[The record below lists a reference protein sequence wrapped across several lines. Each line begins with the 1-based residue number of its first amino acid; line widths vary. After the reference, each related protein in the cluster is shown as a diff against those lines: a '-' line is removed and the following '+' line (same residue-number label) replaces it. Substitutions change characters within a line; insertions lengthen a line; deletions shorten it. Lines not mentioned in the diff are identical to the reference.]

1 MSTSKNI
8 DRMNAFERALKR
20 IGDFLGAAFLI
31 ILLSPLLLLIFIVYK
46 LTGCGEVIYS
56 QERIGLGGKPF
67 KIYKFRTMIQEAECD
82 GIPILESPDDNRL
95 LKYGKWMRTKH
106 IDELPQLFNVLKGDM
121 SFVGYRPERQYF
133 IEQIMTQNPDYELLF
148 VSRPGVTSMAT
159 VYNGYTDTIDKMLKR
174 LELDLEYLRNRTLLL
189 DLKIIFYTIVHI

>member
-1 MSTSKNI
+1 M
-8 DRMNAFERALKR
+8 
-20 IGDFLGAAFLI
+20 GDFLGAAFLI
-31 ILLSPLLLLIFIVYK
+31 VLLSPLFLVIYLVYK

-67 KIYKFRTMIQEAECD
+67 KIYKFRTMVQEAECD
-82 GIPILESPDDNRL
+82 GVPMLETPDDVRL

-133 IEQIMTQNPDYELLF
+133 INQIMEHNSDYKLLF

-174 LELDLEYLRNRTLLL
+174 LDLDLEYLRTRTLLL
-189 DLKIIFYTIVHI
+189 DLKIIFDTIVHI

>member
-1 MSTSKNI
+1 
-8 DRMNAFERALKR
+8 
-20 IGDFLGAAFLI
+20 
-31 ILLSPLLLLIFIVYK
+31 
-46 LTGCGEVIYS
+46 
-56 QERIGLGGKPF
+56 
-67 KIYKFRTMIQEAECD
+67 MIQEAECD

>member
-1 MSTSKNI
+1 MASSTNI
-8 DRMNAFERALKR
+8 DRMNALERALKR
-20 IGDFLGAAFLI
+20 MGDFLGAAFLI
-31 ILLSPLLLLIFIVYK
+31 VLLSPLFLVIYLVYK

-67 KIYKFRTMIQEAECD
+67 KIYKFRTMVQEAECD
-82 GIPILESPDDNRL
+82 GVPMLETPDDVRL

-133 IEQIMTQNPDYELLF
+133 INQIMEHNSDYKLLF

-174 LELDLEYLRNRTLLL
+174 LDLDLEYLRTRTLLL
-189 DLKIIFYTIVHI
+189 DLKIIFDTIVHI

>member
-133 IEQIMTQNPDYELLF
+133 IDQIMKQNPDYELLF
-148 VSRPGVTSMAT
+148 VSRPGVTSIAT

-189 DLKIIFYTIVHI
+189 DLKILFYTIVHI

>member
-1 MSTSKNI
+1 MSSSKNI
-8 DRMNAFERALKR
+8 DRMSAFERALKR

-31 ILLSPLLLLIFIVYK
+31 ILFSPFLLIIFLIYK

-67 KIYKFRTMIQEAECD
+67 NIYKFRTMVQEAECE
-82 GIPILESPDDNRL
+82 GVPMLEQPDDSRL
-95 LKYGKWMRTKH
+95 LKYGKWMRAKH
-106 IDELPQLFNVLKGDM
+106 IDELPQLINVLKGDM

-133 IEQIMTQNPDYELLF
+133 IDQIMEKNPDYALLF

-159 VYNGYTDTIDKMLKR
+159 VHNGYTDTMEKMLKR
-174 LELDLEYLRNRTLLL
+174 LDYDLDYLRNRTLLL
-189 DLKIIFYTIVHI
+189 DWKIIIDTIISI

>member
-1 MSTSKNI
+1 MVTSKNI

-31 ILLSPLLLLIFIVYK
+31 ILLSPLLVLIFIVYK

>member
-1 MSTSKNI
+1 MTLSKNI
-8 DRMNAFERALKR
+8 DRMSAFERALKR

-31 ILLSPLLLLIFIVYK
+31 ILLSPVFLLIFIVYK

-67 KIYKFRTMIQEAECD
+67 NIYKFRTMVHEAECD
-82 GIPILESPDDNRL
+82 GVPMLETPDDNRL
-95 LKYGKWMRTKH
+95 LKYGKLMRTKH

-121 SFVGYRPERQYF
+121 SFVGYRPERKYF
-133 IEQIMTQNPDYELLF
+133 IEQIMKHNPNYELLF

-174 LELDLEYLRNRTLLL
+174 LELDLDYLRNRTLLL
-189 DLKIIFYTIVHI
+189 DLRIIIYTIIHI

>member
-1 MSTSKNI
+1 MSSSKNI
-8 DRMNAFERALKR
+8 DRMSAFERALKR

-31 ILLSPLLLLIFIVYK
+31 ILFSPFLLIIFLIYK

-67 KIYKFRTMIQEAECD
+67 NIYKFRTMVQEAECE
-82 GIPILESPDDNRL
+82 GAPMLEQPDDSRL
-95 LKYGKWMRTKH
+95 LKYGKWMRAKH
-106 IDELPQLFNVLKGDM
+106 IDELPQLINVLKGDM

-133 IEQIMTQNPDYELLF
+133 IDQIMEKNPDYALLF

-159 VYNGYTDTIDKMLKR
+159 VHNGYTDTMEKMLKR
-174 LELDLEYLRNRTLLL
+174 LDYDLDYLRNRTLLL
-189 DLKIIFYTIVHI
+189 DWKIIIDTIISI

>member
-31 ILLSPLLLLIFIVYK
+31 ILLSPLLVLIFIVYK

>member
-106 IDELPQLFNVLKGDM
+106 IDELPQLFNA
-121 SFVGYRPERQYF
+121 
-133 IEQIMTQNPDYELLF
+133 NC
-148 VSRPGVTSMAT
+148 
-159 VYNGYTDTIDKMLKR
+159 
-174 LELDLEYLRNRTLLL
+174 YL
-189 DLKIIFYTIVHI
+189 